1 MTWRRSSPSSAHGMP
16 GRPRHFRSFCSIAPY
31 PGWMNS
37 DFTGGPGYREHR
49 VVLDGIRPRIVILS
63 SLADVVERHSEIF
76 GLTLQK

>member
-1 MTWRRSSPSSAHGMP
+1 MS
-16 GRPRHFRSFCSIAPY
+16 
-31 PGWMNS
+31 S